1 MPESVRPD
9 RWTQVKAVFLDAI
22 ERSGADRDAFVLQAC
37 AGDDELRA
45 EVESLLASDG
55 AAGTFCETP
64 APALLTGTAAV
75 PSRLES
81 GTRLG
86 VYEIVDFIAA
96 GGMGEVYRARHS
108 VLDRVVAIK
117 TVNADHDP
125 SAARRLIREARHA
138 SRLTHPNI
146 CAIYEV
152 GASEVGASGVGTSG
166 ERPFIVMQHIDGRS
180 LREMIQAGGVDLPRT
195 LGIGA
200 QVAEAL
206 AYAHDHGI
214 IHRDLKSSNVVIDAT
229 GRATVLDFGLA
240 KRLPT
245 AIDDAS
251 AEPSLT
257 VQGALAGTLSHMAPE
272 VLLGGE
278 ADARSDV
285 WALGVLLYELV
296 SAKLPFTGRTPY
308 EVSSAI
314 LSEPPCPLDSRTP
327 LALRL
332 VIERCLLKDPT
343 ARYQRAREVRAALD
357 AIRRRRAWPVVGRLL
372 VTVRRRTLL
381 VVGASLALLPVLAVA
396 GRYAMRELA
405 QSPMRVSAIAILPFR
420 DASGNPGGAYY
431 AVGFSEALTAQL
443 GALTE
448 TRIIGPVSAAR
459 VVSVAKTPEA
469 IGRSL
474 GANILLDGSLR
485 RAPDRVAVDLRLIE
499 AESGRVLWS
508 DTYDRDAREVLAL
521 QADVA
526 RALALAVRLAMRPA
540 AQERFATVRA
550 VRPDVYEAYL
560 AGRYEWNQRTSESLQ
575 RAVVDYGRAVA
586 LDPTYAPAHAALADC
601 YNQLGT
607 VMVGTSSP
615 QAMRPRAAAEA
626 IKALQLDPN
635 SAEAH
640 AALGYVRHYQLR
652 WTEAEQEFGRA
663 IELNPNYSM
672 ARIWYANLLMS
683 RRRFDESLHQVFI
696 ARDLDPFSLIVN
708 TNVAWVLG
716 NAGRHDEA
724 IAQLQ
729 RTLSLDST
737 YVQARMRLAGAF
749 EQAGRYDSALAHAH
763 RLVSTMHGAS
773 PSLALLGTIQAHAGE
788 TRAAR
793 ATLRELLERS
803 RTEFVPA
810 WSIASI
816 YASLSEIDSAV
827 VWAEKAFDE
836 QSNVVAYFNVDGNT
850 PALRRDPRFRALLV
864 RAGLE

>member
-9 RWTQVKAVFLDAI
+9 RWARVKAVFLDAI

-45 EVESLLASDG
+45 DVQSLLASDD
-55 AAGTFCETP
+55 AAGSFCETP
-64 APALLTGTAAV
+64 APALLTDDYAV
-75 PSRLES
+75 PAARLES

-86 VYEIVDFIAA
+86 VYEIIDFIAA

-108 VLDRVVAIK
+108 ILDRVVAIK

-138 SRLTHPNI
+138 SRLSHPNI
-146 CAIYEV
+146 CAIYE
-152 GASEVGASGVGTSG
+152 VGTSG
-166 ERPFIVMQHIDGRS
+166 ERPFIVMQHIDGRP
-180 LREMIQAGGVDLPRT
+180 LREMVQAGGIDLPGT
-195 LGIGA
+195 LGIAA

-206 AYAHDHGI
+206 AYAHDQGI

-229 GRATVLDFGLA
+229 GRAIVLDFGLA
-240 KRLPT
+240 KRLHAGSDP
-245 AIDDAS
+245 AS
-251 AEPSLT
+251 AEASLT

-296 SAKLPFTGRTPY
+296 SGTLPFTGRTPY

-327 LALRL
+327 LAVRL
-332 VIERCLLKDPT
+332 VIERCLLKDPK
-343 ARYQRAREVRAALD
+343 ARYQSARDVRAALD

-372 VTVRRRTLL
+372 VAVRRRTLV
-381 VVGASLALLPVLAVA
+381 VVGVTLALAPALALA
-396 GRYAMRELA
+396 GRYVVSRLG
-405 QSPMRVSAIAILPFR
+405 QSPVRVSAIAILPFR
-420 DASGNPGGAYY
+420 DASGNRDETHY
-431 AVGFSEALTAQL
+431 ADGFSEALTAQL

-448 TRIIGPVSAAR
+448 ARIIGPVSAAR
-459 VVSVAKTPEA
+459 VVRVAKSPEA

-474 GANILLDGSLR
+474 GANILLEGSVR
-485 RAPDRVAVDLRLIE
+485 RAPARIVVDLRLIE

-508 DTYDRDAREVLAL
+508 DTYDRNATEVLAL

-526 RALALAVRLAMRPA
+526 RALALAVRLAVRPA

-560 AGRYEWNQRTSESLQ
+560 AGRYEWNQRTAESLQ
-575 RAVVDYGRAVA
+575 RAIAHYSRAVE

-601 YNQLGT
+601 FNQLGT

-652 WTEAEQEFGRA
+652 WSEAEQEFRRA

-683 RRRFDESLHQVFI
+683 RRRFDESLNQVFI
-696 ARDLDPFSLIVN
+696 ARDLEPFSMIVN
-708 TNVAWVLG
+708 TNVAWVLD
-716 NAGRHDEA
+716 NAGRPDEA

-737 YVQARMRLAGAF
+737 YIQAHMRLAGAF
-749 EQAGRYDSALAHAH
+749 ERAGRYDSALAHAH
-763 RLVSTMHGAS
+763 RLVSVMHGAS
-773 PSLALLGTIQAHAGE
+773 PSLALLGPIQARAGE

-793 ATLRELLERS
+793 ATLRELLQRS

-810 WSIASI
+810 WSIAST
-816 YASLSEIDSAV
+816 YSALGDVDSAV
-827 VWAEKAFDE
+827 VWAEKTFAE
-836 QSNVVAYFNVDGNT
+836 QSNAVAYFAVD
-850 PALRRDPRFRALLV
+850 PRAPPLRKNPRFRALLV

>member
-1 MPESVRPD
+1 MPESVSPD
-9 RWTQVKAVFLDAI
+9 RWARVKAVFLDAI
-22 ERSGADRDAFVLQAC
+22 ERSGADRDAFVAQAC

-45 EVESLLASDG
+45 EVRSLLASDD
-55 AAGTFCETP
+55 AAGSFCEIP
-64 APALLTGTAAV
+64 APALLTGDDAV
-75 PSRLES
+75 PSRLEP

-108 VLDRVVAIK
+108 VLDRIVAIK

-138 SRLTHPNI
+138 SRLSHTNI

-152 GASEVGASGVGTSG
+152 GTSEVGTSD
-166 ERPFIVMQHIDGRS
+166 ERPFIVMQHINGRS
-180 LREMIQAGGVDLPRT
+180 LREMVQAGGVDLPRT

-200 QVAEAL
+200 QVADAL
-206 AYAHDHGI
+206 AYAHDQGI
-214 IHRDLKSSNVVIDAT
+214 IHRDLKSSNVVVDAT
-229 GRATVLDFGLA
+229 DRAIVLDFGLA
-240 KRLPT
+240 KRLS
-245 AIDDAS
+245 AAS
-251 AEPSLT
+251 DTGSVEVSLT
-257 VQGALAGTLSHMAPE
+257 MHGALAGTLSHMAPE
-272 VLLGGE
+272 VLLGSE

-285 WALGVLLYELV
+285 WALGVLLYELA
-296 SAKLPFTGRTPY
+296 SGTLPFTGRTPY
-308 EVSSAI
+308 EVSAAI
-314 LSEPPCPLDSRTP
+314 LNGAPCPLDSRTP

-343 ARYQRAREVRAALD
+343 ARYQSARDVRTALD

-372 VTVRRRTLL
+372 VTVRRRTLF
-381 VVGASLALLPVLAVA
+381 VAGATLALLPVLALA
-396 GRYAMRELA
+396 GRYVVRGLA
-405 QSPMRVSAIAILPFR
+405 QSPIRVSAIAILPFR
-420 DASGNPGGAYY
+420 DAGGNPDGAYY
-431 AVGFSEALTAQL
+431 AGGFSEALTAQL

-448 TRIIGPVSAAR
+448 ARIIGPVSAAR
-459 VVSVAKTPEA
+459 VVSVATSPAA

-474 GANILLDGSLR
+474 GANILLEGSLR
-485 RAPDRVAVDLRLIE
+485 RAAARVVVDLRLIE
-499 AESGRVLWS
+499 ARSGRILWS
-508 DTYDRDAREVLAL
+508 DTYDRNANEVLAL

-526 RALALAVRLAMRPA
+526 RALALAVRLAVRPEA
-540 AQERFATVRA
+540 EERFATVRA

-560 AGRYEWNQRTSESLQ
+560 AGRYEWNQRTAESLQ
-575 RAVVDYGRAVA
+575 RAVAHYSRAVE

-601 YNQLGT
+601 FNQFAT
-607 VMVGTSSP
+607 VMVGASSP

-635 SAEAH
+635 LAEAH

-652 WTEAEQEFGRA
+652 WSEAEHEFRRA

-672 ARIWYANLLMS
+672 ARIWYANFLMS
-683 RRRFDESLHQVFI
+683 RRRFDESLQQVFI
-696 ARDLDPFSLIVN
+696 ARDLEPFSLIVN
-708 TNVAWVLG
+708 TNVAWVLD

-749 EQAGRYDSALAHAH
+749 DRAGRYDSALAHAH
-763 RLVSTMHGAS
+763 RLVSVMHGAS
-773 PSLALLGTIQAHAGE
+773 PSLALLGPIQAHAGD

-793 ATLRELLERS
+793 ATLRELLTRS

-816 YASLSEIDSAV
+816 YAALADVDSAV
-827 VWAEKAFDE
+827 VWAEKAFAE

>member
-9 RWTQVKAVFLDAI
+9 RWAEVKAVFLDAI
-22 ERSGADRDAFVLQAC
+22 ERSGADRHAFVLHAC
-37 AGDDELRA
+37 AGDDELRV
-45 EVESLLASDG
+45 EVESLLASDD

-64 APALLTGTAAV
+64 APALLAGADAV
-75 PSRLES
+75 PSRLAS

-86 VYEIVDFIAA
+86 VYEIIDFIAA
-96 GGMGEVYRARHS
+96 GGMGEVYCARHS
-108 VLDRVVAIK
+108 VLERVVAIK
-117 TVNADHDP
+117 TVTADHDP

-138 SRLTHPNI
+138 SRLSHPNI
-146 CAIYEV
+146 CAIY
-152 GASEVGASGVGTSG
+152 EVGASGVGTSG
-166 ERPFIVMQHIDGRS
+166 ERPFIVMQHVDGRS

-214 IHRDLKSSNVVIDAT
+214 VHRDLKSSNVVVDAT
-229 GRATVLDFGLA
+229 GRAIVLDFGLA

-245 AIDDAS
+245 VNDAS

-285 WALGVLLYELV
+285 WALGVLLHELV
-296 SAKLPFTGRTPY
+296 SGTLPFTGRTPY

-314 LSEPPCPLDSRTP
+314 LSEPPSALDCRTP

-332 VIERCLLKDPT
+332 VIERCLLKDPK
-343 ARYQRAREVRAALD
+343 ARYQSAPDVRAALD
-357 AIRRRRAWPVVGRLL
+357 AIRRRRAWPIVGRLL

-381 VVGASLALLPVLAVA
+381 VVGVTLALLPLLALAGRYVA
-396 GRYAMRELA
+396 GRLA
-405 QSPMRVSAIAILPFR
+405 QSPVRVSAIAILPFR

-443 GALTE
+443 GALTDA
-448 TRIIGPVSAAR
+448 RIIGPVSAAR
-459 VVSVAKTPEA
+459 AIRVAKTPEA

-474 GANILLDGSLR
+474 GANVLLDGSLR
-485 RAPDRVAVDLRLIE
+485 RAPDRVVIDLRLIE

-508 DTYDRDAREVLAL
+508 DTYDRNASDVLAL

-526 RALALAVRLAMRPA
+526 RALALAVRLAVRPA

-575 RAVVDYGRAVA
+575 RAVAHYSRAVE

-601 YNQLGT
+601 FNQLGT

-626 IKALQLDPN
+626 IKALQLDAN

-652 WTEAEQEFGRA
+652 WTEAEQEFRRA

-683 RRRFDESLHQVFI
+683 RRRFDESLDQVFI
-696 ARDLDPFSLIVN
+696 ARELDPFSLIVN

-716 NAGRHDEA
+716 NAGRNDEA
-724 IAQLQ
+724 IAQLK

-737 YVQARMRLAGAF
+737 YVQAHMRLAGAF
-749 EQAGRYDSALAHAH
+749 DAAGRHDSALAHAH
-763 RLVSTMHGAS
+763 RLVSVMHGAS
-773 PSLALLGTIQAHAGE
+773 PSLALLGPIQAHAGD

-816 YASLSEIDSAV
+816 YASLSEVDSAV
-827 VWAEKAFDE
+827 VWAEKAFAE
-836 QSNVVAYFNVDGNT
+836 RSNVVAYFNVDGNT
-850 PALRRDPRFRALLV
+850 PALRRDPRFQALLV

>member
-1 MPESVRPD
+1 
-9 RWTQVKAVFLDAI
+9 
-22 ERSGADRDAFVLQAC
+22 
-37 AGDDELRA
+37 
-45 EVESLLASDG
+45 
-55 AAGTFCETP
+55 
-64 APALLTGTAAV
+64 
-75 PSRLES
+75 
-81 GTRLG
+81 
-86 VYEIVDFIAA
+86 
-96 GGMGEVYRARHS
+96 MGEVYRARHS

-117 TVNADHDP
+117 TVNADHHDP
-125 SAARRLIREARHA
+125 SAARRLMREARHA
-138 SRLTHPNI
+138 SRLSHPNI

-152 GASEVGASGVGTSG
+152 GTSD
-166 ERPFIVMQHIDGRS
+166 ERPFIVMQHIDGRP
-180 LREMIQAGGVDLPRT
+180 LREMVQAGGIDLSQT
-195 LGIGA
+195 LGIGV

-206 AYAHDHGI
+206 AYAHDQGI
-214 IHRDLKSSNVVIDAT
+214 IHRDLKSSNVVVDAT
-229 GRATVLDFGLA
+229 GRAIVLDFGLA
-240 KRLPT
+240 KRLS
-245 AIDDAS
+245 AS
-251 AEPSLT
+251 SDTGSVEASLT
-257 VQGALAGTLSHMAPE
+257 AQGALAGTLSHMAPE

-296 SAKLPFTGRTPY
+296 NGTLPFTGRTPY

-314 LSEPPCPLDSRTP
+314 LSGAASPLDSRTP

-332 VIERCLLKDPT
+332 VIERCLLKDPQ
-343 ARYQRAREVRAALD
+343 ARYQSARDVRAALD

-381 VVGASLALLPVLAVA
+381 VVGAALALAPALALT
-396 GRYAMRELA
+396 GRYVVSRLG
-405 QSPMRVSAIAILPFR
+405 QSPVRVSAIAILPFR
-420 DASGNPGGAYY
+420 DANGNRDETHY
-431 AVGFSEALTAQL
+431 ADGFSEALTAQL

-448 TRIIGPVSAAR
+448 ARIIGPVSAAR
-459 VVSVAKTPEA
+459 VVRVATRPEA

-485 RAPDRVAVDLRLIE
+485 RAPDRVVVDLRLVE

-508 DTYDRDAREVLAL
+508 DTYDRNATEVLAL

-526 RALALAVRLAMRPA
+526 RALALALRLAVRPA

-560 AGRYEWNQRTSESLQ
+560 AGRYEWNQRTAESLQ
-575 RAVVDYGRAVA
+575 RAIAHYSRAVE

-601 YNQLGT
+601 FNQLGT
-607 VMVGTSSP
+607 VMVGSSSP

-652 WTEAEQEFGRA
+652 WSEAEHEFRRA

-672 ARIWYANLLMS
+672 ARIWYANFLMS
-683 RRRFDESLHQVFI
+683 RRRFDESLRQVFI
-696 ARDLDPFSLIVN
+696 ARDLEPFSLIVN

-737 YVQARMRLAGAF
+737 YVQAHMRLAGAF
-749 EQAGRYDSALAHAH
+749 DGAGRYDSALAHAH
-763 RLVSTMHGAS
+763 RLVSVMHGAS
-773 PSLALLGTIQAHAGE
+773 PSLALLGPIQAHAGD
-788 TRAAR
+788 TGAAR

-816 YASLSEIDSAV
+816 YAALADVDSAV
-827 VWAEKAFDE
+827 VWAERAFAE